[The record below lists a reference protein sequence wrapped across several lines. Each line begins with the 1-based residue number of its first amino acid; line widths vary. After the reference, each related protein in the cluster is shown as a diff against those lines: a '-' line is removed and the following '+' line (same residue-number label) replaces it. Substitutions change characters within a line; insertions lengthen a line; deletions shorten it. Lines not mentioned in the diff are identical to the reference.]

1 MIPSDVKLI
10 IYRFLHELKM
20 NDVLKELI
28 DQHNYLEKVMNYLK
42 NKSFYPY
49 LIAKRLINCNNSI
62 FYKNKIQKHISSK
75 LFSKCIKNL
84 NYLNY
89 VFPISELHI

>member
-1 MIPSDVKLI
+1 MIPYDVKLI

-28 DQHNYLEKVMNYLK
+28 DQYNYIEKVMNYLE
-42 NKSFYPY
+42 NKTFYPY
-49 LIAKRLINCNNSI
+49 SIAKRFINSNNSI
-62 FYKNKIQKHISSK
+62 FYKNKIQKNISLK